1 MLILDL
7 LQKSEVI
14 LDLVNYKSIKYERLP
29 FCLYYKKLP

>member
-14 LDLVNYKSIKYERLP
+14 LDLEYYKSIKNEFIL